1 MARTWLTV
9 AAAALA
15 FLLGAAPAGA
25 FSRQDVT
32 VTMDDGVP
40 LAATL
45 FLPDGAPPPG
55 GWPAIVFLHGL
66 AGNRQQMTAVAERY
80 GFAGERYA
88 VLAFDARGHGQSGG
102 LVSIDGPRE
111 VADTRAVFDWLRA
124 RPDVADD
131 RIGAWGISY
140 GGGAIWNTLVSGVP
154 WAAVEVVQTWV
165 DLYDALVPQGLVK
178 TGLAAGLASSIP
190 DDRKSPGLKTVQA
203 AAFAGTDTEA
213 VAAWARERSS
223 LARLRGVRTPVFLMQ
238 GRRDF
243 LFAIDQAT
251 RAYAALQGPK
261 RLWLGNHGHA
271 PSTFPAVDTTAML
284 REGRQWFDRFLRGER
299 NGIEARPPI
308 VLANEGRATTRSFRA
323 LPRATTATATFT
335 PRRTI
340 APGGKVVVRMRPR
353 ARRTEIFGSPTVRV
367 SADVRG
373 GWTRLVAVL
382 VARAPGGKEIIVSAG
397 GVPTSA
403 GSRTYTIRLLDQATV
418 VPRGARYELTLAS
431 SSTAQS
437 TGNLLYL
444 DLPMAAG
451 SRLTVKRV
459 DLRLP
464 SLR

>member
-1 MARTWLTV
+1 LT
-9 AAAALA
+9 AAAVVLA
-15 FLLGAAPAGA
+15 FLLWAAPAGA
-25 FSRQDVT
+25 FSQQDVT
-32 VTMDDGVP
+32 LTMDDGVT

-45 FLPDGAPPPG
+45 SLPDGTPPAG
-55 GWPAIVFLHGL
+55 GWPGIVFLHGL
-66 AGNRQQMTAVAERY
+66 AGNRQQVTAVAERY
-80 GFAGERYA
+80 GFAGQQYA

-140 GGGAIWNTLVSGVP
+140 GGGAIWNSLVSGVP
-154 WAAVEVVQTWV
+154 WAAVEVVETWV

-203 AAFAGTDTEA
+203 AAFAGTDTDA
-213 VAAWARERSS
+213 LAAWARERSS
-223 LARLRGVRTPVFLMQ
+223 LSRLRGVRTPVFLMQ

-261 RLWLGNHGHA
+261 RLWLGNHGHS
-271 PSTFPAVDTTAML
+271 PSTFPAADTTAML
-284 REGRQWFDRFLRGER
+284 REGRQWFDRFLRGVR
-299 NGIEARPPI
+299 NGIDAKPPI
-308 VLANEGRATTRSFRA
+308 VLADEGRATTRSFRT
-323 LPRATTATATFT
+323 LPPSATSTTTFT

-340 APGGKVVVRMRPR
+340 APGGKVVVRTAPQ

-373 GWTRLVAVL
+373 GWSRLVAVL
-382 VARAPGGKEIIVSAG
+382 VARAPGGKEVIVSAG
-397 GVPTSA
+397 GVPTAA

>member
-1 MARTWLTV
+1 
-9 AAAALA
+9 
-15 FLLGAAPAGA
+15 
-25 FSRQDVT
+25 
-32 VTMDDGVP
+32 
-40 LAATL
+40 
-45 FLPDGAPPPG
+45 
-55 GWPAIVFLHGL
+55 
-66 AGNRQQMTAVAERY
+66 
-80 GFAGERYA
+80 
-88 VLAFDARGHGQSGG
+88 
-102 LVSIDGPRE
+102 
-111 VADTRAVFDWLRA
+111 
-124 RPDVADD
+124 
-131 RIGAWGISY
+131 
-140 GGGAIWNTLVSGVP
+140 
-154 WAAVEVVQTWV
+154 VEVVETWD

-203 AAFAGTDTEA
+203 AAFASTDTDA
-213 VAAWARERSS
+213 LAAWARERSS
-223 LARLRGVRTPVFLMQ
+223 LSRLRGVRTPVFLMQ

-243 LFAIDQAT
+243 LFPIDQAT
-251 RAYAALQGPK
+251 RAYSALQGPK
-261 RLWLGNHGHA
+261 RLWLGNHGHS
-271 PSTFPAVDTTAML
+271 PSTFPAADTTAML
-284 REGRQWFDRFLRGER
+284 REGRQWFDRFLRGVR
-299 NGIEARPPI
+299 NGIDAKPPI
-308 VLANEGRATTRSFRA
+308 VLADEGRATTRSFRT
-323 LPRATTATATFT
+323 LPPAATSTTSFT

-340 APGGKVVVRMRPR
+340 APGGKVVVRTAPQ

-373 GWTRLVAVL
+373 GWSRLVAVL
-382 VARAPGGKEIIVSAG
+382 VARAPGGKEVIVSAG